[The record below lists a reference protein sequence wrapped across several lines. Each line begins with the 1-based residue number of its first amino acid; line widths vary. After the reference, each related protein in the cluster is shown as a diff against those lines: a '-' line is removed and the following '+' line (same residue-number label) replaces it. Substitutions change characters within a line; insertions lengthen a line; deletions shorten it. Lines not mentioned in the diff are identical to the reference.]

1 MAYLLDT
8 GFLYALLNR
17 TEQMHQAVVAAA
29 QTIREPIILS
39 VPAVTETAYLLLR
52 DVGTAAVGDF
62 IESLAT
68 TDLILESPV
77 RGDYTRAAEVI
88 RQYADSRVDFVDAV
102 IVAVAER
109 LSTSRVLTLDHR
121 HFRMFRPKHCEA
133 FELLP

>member
-29 QTIREPIILS
+29 QTIREPIILP